1 MTHQRRSTVNTG
13 NSVTFSG
20 DTRVIMKKDL
30 FLANGQNKQRFILTL
45 SEEFTKTNCDTHHA
59 SGNADLLIVQKAMQS
74 DAACITVLV
83 GDDTDLLVLLC
94 YHTSL
99 ESHDLLF
106 CPEPRKNT

>member
-1 MTHQRRSTVNTG
+1 MTHQRRSNVNTG
-13 NSVTFSG
+13 TTVTFSG

-30 FLANGQNKQRFILTL
+30 FLANRQNKQRFIFML

-94 YHTSL
+94 YHESL